1 MHGGKH
7 GPSRRK
13 SRIGELR
20 KNPTSQILQALF
32 AIADEEIIVI
42 TGRFA
47 LENTRFHDLII
58 NELTELEDPK
68 ASKIVPIKKHMKQ
81 R

>member
-1 MHGGKH
+1 M
-7 GPSRRK
+7 
-13 SRIGELR
+13 
-20 KNPTSQILQALF
+20 
-32 AIADEEIIVI
+32 EIIVI

-68 ASKIVPIKKHMKQ
+68 ASKIVRRIKKHMKQ

>member
-1 MHGGKH
+1 MGLPVAKAGLL
-7 GPSRRK
+7 
-13 SRIGELR
+13 GELR

-68 ASKIVPIKKHMKQ
+68 ASKIVRRIKKHMKQ